1 MPSRAHYEP
10 VSYLLDYT
18 HKQAFPA
25 RRFAVPPRHTILPD
39 MTDSELIQRIK
50 GSALL
55 HGDFTLRSG
64 RKSKYYLDKYLFQTQ
79 PDILAAIAQRFAD
92 KIHNLGGRIDRL
104 AGAEL
109 GGIPIVSAT
118 SIAANLPTVLIRNQ
132 KKNYGT
138 AKQVEGKLEPGDRVV
153 ILEDIATTGG
163 QVLEA
168 AKSLTDMGATITA
181 IIAVIDRREGA
192 RENIEAAGY
201 AFDSLLTKADLGIGE

>member
-1 MPSRAHYEP
+1 M
-10 VSYLLDYT
+10 T
-18 HKQAFPA
+18 HEQ
-25 RRFAVPPRHTILPD
+25 
-39 MTDSELIQRIK
+39 LIQRITD
-50 GSALL
+50 SALL

-79 PDILAAIAQRFAD
+79 PDVLAALGERFAG
-92 KIHNLGGRIDRL
+92 KVAEIEGGVDRL

-118 SIAANLPTVLIRNQ
+118 SIAANKPTVLIRN
-132 KKNYGT
+132 KKKDYGT
-138 AKQVEGKLEPGDRVV
+138 AKQVEGKLEPGDRII

-168 AKSLTDMGATITA
+168 AQTLTEMGATIVM
-181 IIAVIDRREGA
+181 IIAVIDRQEGA

-201 AFDSLLTKADLGIGE
+201 GFDSLLTKADLGIGE